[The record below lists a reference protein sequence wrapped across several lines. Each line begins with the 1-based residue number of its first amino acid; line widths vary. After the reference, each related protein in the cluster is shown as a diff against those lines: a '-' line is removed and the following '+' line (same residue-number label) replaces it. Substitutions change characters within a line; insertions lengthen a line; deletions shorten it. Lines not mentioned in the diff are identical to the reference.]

1 MMQRSDEGDR
11 TSCGEGIGGL
21 YINGRKVEYRRSAKE
36 GCRAMDSGA
45 TLLQPCSAAR
55 VRDDVAR
62 RHSGQHDCAWQDN
75 ACSRRVR
82 REAGR
87 DNDQELGRTNERAA
101 VSASEEET
109 EGD

>member
-1 MMQRSDEGDR
+1 MMQRSDEGNR
-11 TSCGEGIGGL
+11 TSCGEGIGGV
-21 YINGRKVEYRRSAKE
+21 YTNGRKVEYRRSAKE

-55 VRDDVAR
+55 VRDDDAR